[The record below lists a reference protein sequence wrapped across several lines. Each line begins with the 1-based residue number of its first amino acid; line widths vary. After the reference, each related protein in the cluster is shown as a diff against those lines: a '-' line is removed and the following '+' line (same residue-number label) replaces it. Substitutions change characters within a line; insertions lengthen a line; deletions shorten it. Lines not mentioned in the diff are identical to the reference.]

1 MAQMNRNPIQVED
14 YLYLVSTVI
23 FLYITPHTD
32 ITGMEYDDLYQT
44 GCLALCDA
52 AASYHEEKA
61 ASFPTYAAVVIRNRL
76 YDYCRHM
83 YHIHSRLLY
92 LDADLS
98 EDGEGTFL
106 QNQVLE
112 PAAPANGLFPLL
124 LEIRKEYSGITA
136 KGVEA
141 LLLRATG
148 YTGKEIARM
157 YRVKPNHV
165 SAWISRASSRL
176 KKDPRVL
183 TAAE

>member
-1 MAQMNRNPIQVED
+1 M
-14 YLYLVSTVI
+14 
-23 FLYITPHTD
+23 
-32 ITGMEYDDLYQT
+32 
-44 GCLALCDA
+44 
-52 AASYHEEKA
+52 
-61 ASFPTYAAVVIRNRL
+61 
-76 YDYCRHM
+76 
-83 YHIHSRLLY
+83 
-92 LDADLS
+92 DADLS

-157 YRVKPNHV
+157 YRVKHNLV

-183 TAAE
+183 AAAE

>member
-1 MAQMNRNPIQVED
+1 
-14 YLYLVSTVI
+14 
-23 FLYITPHTD
+23 
-32 ITGMEYDDLYQT
+32 
-44 GCLALCDA
+44 
-52 AASYHEEKA
+52 
-61 ASFPTYAAVVIRNRL
+61 
-76 YDYCRHM
+76 M

-141 LLLRATG
+141 LLFRATG
-148 YTGKEIARM
+148 YTGKEIASMHRL
-157 YRVKPNHV
+157 YHQELPARLPRTNSGLHKIVRVHE
-165 SAWISRASSRL
+165 ADAFHM
-176 KKDPRVL
+176 
-183 TAAE
+183 E